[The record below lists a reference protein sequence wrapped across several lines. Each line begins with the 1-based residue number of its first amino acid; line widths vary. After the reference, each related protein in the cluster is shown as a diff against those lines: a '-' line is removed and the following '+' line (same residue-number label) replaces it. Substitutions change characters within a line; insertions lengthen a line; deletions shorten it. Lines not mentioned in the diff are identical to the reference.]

1 MINKSKL
8 GIWMD
13 HANAHLIEF
22 PTDDHEESLIS
33 SKFTHEIKSTA
44 FDKSENLMHNKERH
58 EQLAFYKKLG
68 IAIRNYESVILFGPT
83 NAKVELYNF
92 LRADHNFANIKIETK
107 HADKMTD
114 RQQYAFVK
122 HYFDSQPRL
131 ATRLTS

>member
-1 MINKSKL
+1 MTNKNKL

-13 HANAHLIEF
+13 HAHAHLIEF
-22 PTDDHEESLIS
+22 PTDGKEESMIS
-33 SKFTHEIKSTA
+33 SKFTHEEKSIA
-44 FDKSENLMHNKERH
+44 LGKSENLMHNKEQH

-68 IAIRNYESVILFGPT
+68 EVIRKHERVVLFGPT
-83 NAKVELYNF
+83 DAKVELYNI

-122 HYFDSQPRL
+122 HYFDSQPTG
-131 ATRLTS
+131 ANQ